1 MTLEIYKTF
10 TNGMR
15 WSATTQVR
23 GGGIIVSVDDVSK
36 LSDSEIGQMVRAM
49 IPTAELALACEHA
62 YYLTSTHAPGRF
74 WYVRVLEKLEG
85 MSEAEELMRRYA
97 DQDEGISEALDM
109 IAKARAEKQLREKG
123 RSSSAQ
129 TRKEAKSRYDSLFME
144 VGRRDGFA
152 CATCG
157 YAGNDLQ
164 LDHVVPVA
172 KGGTN
177 DLGNLQLLCP
187 PCNLAKSDL

>member
-1 MTLEIYKTF
+1 MAIEIYKSF
-10 TNGMR
+10 PNGMR

-23 GGGIIVSVDDVSK
+23 GGGIIVSFDDVSK

-49 IPTAELALACEHA
+49 IPTAELALACEYA
-62 YYLTSTHAPGRF
+62 YYLAHTCAPGHS
-74 WYVRVLEKLEG
+74 WYLRVLESLEEMG
-85 MSEAEELMRRYA
+85 EAEDLMRRYA

-109 IAKARAEKQLREKG
+109 IAKARAEKQLRERGK
-123 RSSSAQ
+123 STSAQ
-129 TRKEAKSRYDSLFME
+129 TRKEAKRRYDSLFME
-144 VGRRDGFA
+144 VGRRDGFTCAA
-152 CATCG
+152 CS

-177 DLGNLQLLCP
+177 DLRNLQLLCP
-187 PCNLAKSDL
+187 PCTLAKSDR

>member
-1 MTLEIYKTF
+1 MTLEIYKSF
-10 TNGMR
+10 PNGMR

-23 GGGIIVSVDDVSK
+23 GGGIIVSADDVPK
-36 LSDSEIGQMVRAM
+36 LSDSEIGQMVRTM
-49 IPTAELALACEHA
+49 IPTAELALACESA
-62 YYLTSTHAPGRF
+62 YYLFSIYAPGNS
-74 WYVRVLEKLEG
+74 WYLRVLESLAEMEG
-85 MSEAEELMRRYA
+85 AEELMRRYA
-97 DQDEGISEALDM
+97 DQDEGISETLAM
-109 IAKARAEKQLREKG
+109 IDRARVEKQLREKG
-123 RSSSAQ
+123 KSAAKQ

-152 CATCG
+152 CAACG

-164 LDHVVPVA
+164 LDHVMPVA

-187 PCNLAKSDL
+187 PCNLSKSDR

>member
-1 MTLEIYKTF
+1 MTLEIYKSF
-10 TNGMR
+10 ANGMR

-23 GGGIIVSVDDVSK
+23 GGGIIVPINDLAT
-36 LSDSEIGQMVRAM
+36 LSDEEAIVMLRMMVE
-49 IPTAELALACEHA
+49 TAEYANACDLA
-62 YYLTSTHAPGRF
+62 YYILSLPSPGRY
-74 WYVRVLEKLEG
+74 WYMSILKDVEEG
-85 MSEAEELMRRYA
+85 GPAEALLRRFA
-97 DQDEGISEALDM
+97 DQDDEIAEALALID
-109 IAKARAEKQLREKG
+109 KARAEG
-123 RSSSAQ
+123 RQRAIGRTTAKQ

-164 LDHVVPVA
+164 LDHVMPVA

-187 PCNLAKSDL
+187 PCNLAKSDR